1 MPSPS
6 ETASTRVPAAQPVG
20 PTSETLLVCI
30 GPSPASARV
39 IRTSHMMARSLNARW
54 IAANVETLSA
64 HGLGQVEGHQ
74 LMENLD
80 LARGLGAEVATL
92 SGQDVAEVIITY
104 ARSRGVTRIVI
115 GKSGGSALRL
125 LFRQT
130 IVDRLLRL
138 GADIDIYVIQSSGGR
153 ERSFGRMRWR
163 PGSRWGY
170 LGAVGTVAVACL
182 IALGLQR
189 AGLSEANRAVVF
201 IPAVVAAAILWGLGP
216 GVLAAVASVLTFD
229 FFFVP
234 PHFTLAVQDIQWV
247 VTLVVLAAVALL
259 VGTLAARLRS
269 QAETARARERRL
281 EALYRLTRG
290 LSGASGIDRLVG
302 VAEAEVG
309 EAFGGPS
316 TIHLPC
322 GGGQPAEARAHQGPV
337 IDTLGP
343 DREAESWALEHGESA
358 GLGTGTFPQAAA
370 IHVPM
375 ITAHGPIGV
384 LSVEAPREVLVSP
397 ENQRLLETTATQ
409 IGIAIE
415 RDALEET
422 TRRAVL
428 EAEAERMRS
437 TLLSS
442 VSHDLRTPL
451 AVISGSAST
460 LLRLGE
466 GGNRET
472 RTALLSE
479 VCEESERLTRLVE
492 NLLAMTRLDSAV
504 IRVNKQWFPLED
516 VVGSALGRLRRK
528 SQGREIR
535 KHWQSDLPLVLLDGV
550 LIEQALFNLLE
561 NAVNYS
567 PPDTVIDLSVSS
579 TPEEMTV
586 SVADRGP
593 GLREDELTAVF
604 DKLYRGEAARQSA
617 RGAGLGLTI
626 ARAVVHAHGGNIWA
640 ENRPEGGAI
649 FSFTLPMQPPPAGME
664 ADMEMQEEQ

>member
-1 MPSPS
+1 
-6 ETASTRVPAAQPVG
+6 
-20 PTSETLLVCI
+20 
-30 GPSPASARV
+30 
-39 IRTSHMMARSLNARW
+39 MMARSLNARW
-54 IAANVETLSA
+54 IAANVETHEA
-64 HGLGQVEGHQ
+64 HEMGQVEGHQ
-74 LMENLD
+74 LMENLL
-80 LARGLGAEVATL
+80 LARGLGAEIASL
-92 SGQDVAEVIITY
+92 SGQDVAQAIITY
-104 ARSRGVTRIVI
+104 ARSQGVTRIVI

-130 IVDRLLRL
+130 IVDRLLRM
-138 GADIDIYVIQSSGGR
+138 GADIDIYVVQSSGGR
-153 ERSFGRMRWR
+153 ERRFGRMRWR
-163 PGSRWGY
+163 QASRWGY
-170 LGAVGTVAVACL
+170 LGAIGTVAVACL
-182 IALGLQR
+182 VALGLQR

-201 IPAVVAAAILWGLGP
+201 IPAVVASAILWGLGP
-216 GVLAAVASVLTFD
+216 GVLAAAASVLAFD

-290 LSGASGIDRLVG
+290 LSGTSGIDRLVG

-309 EAFGGPS
+309 EAFSGPS
-316 TIHLPC
+316 TICLP
-322 GGGQPAEARAHQGPV
+322 GREREPEESRTHQEPV
-337 IDTLGP
+337 IDNLGP
-343 DREAESWALEHGESA
+343 DREASKWALEHGEPA
-358 GLGTGTFPQAAA
+358 GLGTATFPQAAA

-384 LSVEAPREVLVSP
+384 LSVEAPRDVLIST

-415 RDALEET
+415 RDTLEET

-428 EAEAERMRS
+428 EAESERMRS
-437 TLLSS
+437 SLLNS

-451 AVISGSAST
+451 AVIAGSAST
-460 LLRLGE
+460 LLRLGD
-466 GGNRET
+466 GGDRET

-492 NLLAMTRLDSAV
+492 NLLAMTRLDSTV
-504 IRVNKQWFPLED
+504 IRLNKQWFPLED
-516 VVGSALGRLRRK
+516 VVGSALGRLRRQIQ
-528 SQGREIR
+528 SREIR
-535 KHWQSDLPLVLLDGV
+535 KRWQRDLPLVLLDGV

-567 PPDTVIDLSVSS
+567 PPDTVIDLAVSS
-579 TPEEMTV
+579 TPRGLTV

-626 ARAVVHAHGGNIWA
+626 ARAIVQAHGGDIWA
-640 ENRPEGGAI
+640 ENRSEGGAI
-649 FSFTLPMQPPPAGME
+649 FSFTLPVEPPPAGME
-664 ADMEMQEEQ
+664 ADMKMQEEQ